1 MSTQRPTFKV
11 VKNGYDRFAVDDA
24 VERYASRVD
33 DLERRVAA
41 YEQELS
47 ELKQKMSSMKAHY
60 AKLQQTLSAEKKAA
74 DNLTRISLKEANEII
89 ETAQRNADTI
99 VSESLKTAR
108 TILSDL
114 AQLYNDADI
123 VKEET
128 KMKLN
133 DLVNELDQITLP
145 RMPDIEWL
153 REAEEK
159 MR

>member
-33 DLERRVAA
+33 ELERSVAA

-47 ELKQKMSSMKAHY
+47 DLKQKMSSMKTHY
-60 AKLQQTLSAEKKAA
+60 AKLQQTLAAEKKAA

-89 ETAQRNADTI
+89 ETAQRNADMI

-114 AQLYNDADI
+114 AQLYNDADVI
-123 VKEET
+123 KEET
-128 KMKLN
+128 KIKLN
-133 DLVNELDQITLP
+133 DLVEELDQITLP

-153 REAEEK
+153 KEAEEK

>member
-33 DLERRVAA
+33 ELERRTAA
-41 YEQELS
+41 YEQELT
-47 ELKQKMSSMKAHY
+47 ELKQKMSQMKAHY

-114 AQLYNDADI
+114 AQLYNDADV

-128 KMKLN
+128 KIKLS
-133 DLVNELDQITLP
+133 DLVDELNQITLP

-153 REAEEK
+153 KEAEQK

>member
-24 VERYASRVD
+24 VERYASRMD
-33 DLERRVAA
+33 ELERRTAA

-47 ELKQKMSSMKAHY
+47 ELKQKMSRMQAHY

-114 AQLYNDADI
+114 AQLYNDADV

-128 KMKLN
+128 KIKLS
-133 DLVNELDQITLP
+133 DLVDELDQITLP

-153 REAEEK
+153 KEAEQK